1 MPALT
6 FLAVIGLALVAL
18 LFVADATLVPSS
30 PVIATSERVGLPERW
45 RPDTSQALTTTPA
58 PVSDMTTTSQT
69 ALAAQPKSELGALE
83 KIKPAARAARAEA
96 PPKNNRITRPA
107 ASPQN
112 RLSDRFSIQG
122 Q

>member
-18 LFVADATLVPSS
+18 LFVADATLEPSS

-45 RPDTSQALTTTPA
+45 RPDTSQALTTAPA
-58 PVSDMTTTSQT
+58 AAPDMTSQ
-69 ALAAQPKSELGALE
+69 AILAAQPKSELEALE

>member
-6 FLAVIGLALVAL
+6 FVAVVGLALVAL
-18 LFVADATLVPSS
+18 LFVAGATLEPSS
-30 PVIATSERVGLPERW
+30 PLIATSERVGLPERW
-45 RPDTSQALTTTPA
+45 RPETSQPPTTAPA
-58 PVSDMTTTSQT
+58 PTSDMTTTSQ
-69 ALAAQPKSELGALE
+69 AVLAAQPKSELGALE

-96 PPKNNRITRPA
+96 PPKNNRVTQPA

-112 RLSDRFSIQG
+112 RLSDQFSIKG

>member
-1 MPALT
+1 M
-6 FLAVIGLALVAL
+6 
-18 LFVADATLVPSS
+18 
-30 PVIATSERVGLPERW
+30 
-45 RPDTSQALTTTPA
+45 SQALTTAPA
-58 PVSDMTTTSQT
+58 PVSDMTMTSQT

-83 KIKPAARAARAEA
+83 KIKPAAGAARAEA

-112 RLSDRFSIQG
+112 RLFDRFSIQG

>member
-1 MPALT
+1 M
-6 FLAVIGLALVAL
+6 
-18 LFVADATLVPSS
+18 
-30 PVIATSERVGLPERW
+30 
-45 RPDTSQALTTTPA
+45 SQALTTAPA
-58 PVSDMTTTSQT
+58 PVSDMTMISQT

>member
-6 FLAVIGLALVAL
+6 FLAMVGLALVAL
-18 LFVADATLVPSS
+18 LFVADATLEPSS
-30 PVIATSERVGLPERW
+30 PLIVTSDRVGLPERW
-45 RPDTSQALTTTPA
+45 RADTGQTLTTAPAAAPDMTSQAI
-58 PVSDMTTTSQT
+58 
-69 ALAAQPKSELGALE
+69 LAAQPKSELGALE

-96 PPKNNRITRPA
+96 PPKNNHITRPA

-112 RLSDRFSIQG
+112 RLFDRFSIQG